1 VTTRKQAL
9 LDEAKAASQD
19 YANIRK
25 QLADAK
31 TLNAMG
37 IRNEMLALSAIE
49 HSAYHRWHRAL
60 TALAA
65 SQ

>member
-1 VTTRKQAL
+1 MTTRKQSL

-19 YANIRK
+19 YANVRK

-31 TLNAMG
+31 ALNALG
-37 IRNEMLALSAIE
+37 IRSEMLALSAIE

-60 TALAA
+60 TALAN
-65 SQ
+65 S